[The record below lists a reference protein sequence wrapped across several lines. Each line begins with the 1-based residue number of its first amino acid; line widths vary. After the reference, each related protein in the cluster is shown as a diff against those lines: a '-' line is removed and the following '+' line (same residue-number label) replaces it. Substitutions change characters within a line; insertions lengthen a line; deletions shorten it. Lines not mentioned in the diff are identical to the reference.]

1 MSSEPKPKRVLAIS
15 STGGHWVQLLRLMP
29 AWDGC
34 EVHYACTSPDH
45 ATRLQAL
52 ARSRGQAVA
61 GYHPITDANRWT
73 KVRLV
78 RQMLEVVALVLRL
91 RPDVVI
97 TTGASAGYF
106 AIRAGR
112 LVGARTCW
120 IDSIANAEVLSLSG
134 AEAGPHVDLFLTQW
148 PDVAREGGPA
158 YRGAVL

>member
-1 MSSEPKPKRVLAIS
+1 MTRILAIS

-45 ATRLQAL
+45 EGRLRATAG
-52 ARSRGQAVA
+52 ARGQTVA
-61 GYHPITDANRWT
+61 SYTAITDANRWA
-73 KVRLV
+73 KARLV
-78 RQMLEVVALVLRL
+78 RQMLEVGALLLRV

-112 LVGARTCW
+112 LFGSRTCW
-120 IDSIANAEVLSLSG
+120 LDSIANGEELSLSG
-134 AEAGPHVDLFLTQW
+134 ARAGPHADLFLTQW
-148 PDVAREGGPA
+148 AEVAKTGGA
-158 YRGAVL
+158 QFKGSVL

>member
-1 MSSEPKPKRVLAIS
+1 MTRVLAIS

-45 ATRLQAL
+45 VARVTAL
-52 ARSRGQAVA
+52 AKLRGGQVA

-73 KVRLV
+73 KVKLV
-78 RQMLEVVALVLRL
+78 RQMLEVAALVLRL

-112 LVGARTCW
+112 LLGARTCW
-120 IDSIANAEVLSLSG
+120 IDSIANAEELSLSG
-134 AEAGPHVDLFLTQW
+134 AKAGPHADLFLTQW
-148 PDVAREGGPA
+148 PDVARADGPA

>member
-1 MSSEPKPKRVLAIS
+1 VTRVLAIS

-45 ATRLQAL
+45 EGRVRAL
-52 ARSRGQAVA
+52 AAGRGQAVA
-61 GYHPITDANRWT
+61 GYHALTDANRWT
-73 KVRLV
+73 KVKLV
-78 RQMLEVVALVLRL
+78 RQMLEVAALVIRL
-91 RPDVVI
+91 RPDVIV

-106 AIRAGR
+106 ACRLGR

-120 IDSIANAEVLSLSG
+120 LDSIANAEELSLSG
-134 AEAGPHVDLFLTQW
+134 AKAGPHADLFLTQW
-148 PDVAREGGPA
+148 PEVARDGGPD